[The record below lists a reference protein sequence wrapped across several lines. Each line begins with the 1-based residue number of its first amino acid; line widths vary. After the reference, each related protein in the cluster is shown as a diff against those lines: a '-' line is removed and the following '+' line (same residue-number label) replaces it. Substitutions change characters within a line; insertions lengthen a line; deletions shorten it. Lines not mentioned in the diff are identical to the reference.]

1 MSGASS
7 SSAAQPAGASE
18 QRQVVQ
24 HQMEQMSLVDMPAA
38 RTLRHLDFGSLRSL
52 LACGKSTARES
63 TWMSTLPGT
72 MRRLIIAQHLEFQ
85 AMVVCPSPRGEW
97 TESWPLCSSPFCN
110 KETGLWLPWRKS
122 NEEVGSD
129 QDGPEEF
136 SSGWSVYGSITIRSV
151 IANAKQ
157 ASFVAC
163 CHDCGKLLKQ
173 IIRIRRSHENVLLAS
188 HWRVAPLDEYRQQPQ
203 PDEYRLLSE
212 IVNSSGSSTWSFVVQ
227 GHSSDHHP
235 TWSTLLLFLGTT
247 EWRSWPP

>member
-24 HQMEQMSLVDMPAA
+24 HQMEQMSLVDMPA

-72 MRRLIIAQHLEFQ
+72 MRRLIIAQHLEFE
-85 AMVVCPSPRGEW
+85 AMVVCPDPRGGW

-110 KETGLWLPWRKS
+110 EKTGLWLPLD
-122 NEEVGSD
+122 EEVGSD

-151 IANAKQ
+151 IAKQ

-163 CHDCGKLLKQ
+163 CRDCGKLLKQ

-188 HWRVAPLDEYRQQPQ
+188 RCRVAPYGAYRERPQ
-203 PDEYRLLSE
+203 PDENRLLSE
-212 IVNSSGSSTWSFVVQ
+212 IVNSSGSSVR
-227 GHSSDHHP
+227 
-235 TWSTLLLFLGTT
+235 
-247 EWRSWPP
+247 RSLTV